1 MKRIIFISL
10 LLLNYKMINI
20 YTDGSS
26 LYNGKPN
33 CVSGYGIH
41 FDKNVFQDISQ
52 KVIGLKHSNNIA
64 ELTAI
69 IKAIEIVKKVTTPIT
84 IYTDSKYS
92 ILCATTFGKRLS
104 KNNWKDG
111 TKIIPNLELV
121 KALYESISVKP
132 NIELKYIEAHT
143 EKQDIHSIGNE
154 MADKLAK
161 QAISMESSYPV
172 KKKMET
178 ENKIYIKVAFQ
189 NKDKAKALK
198 AKWDPNEKKWYT
210 VASNTN
216 NTTLFKDFP
225 AIS

>member
-1 MKRIIFISL
+1 M
-10 LLLNYKMINI
+10 NI

-41 FDKNVFQDISQ
+41 FYQNVFPDVSQ
-52 KVIGLKHSNNIA
+52 KVIGSKHSNNIA

-69 IKAIEIVKKVTTPIT
+69 IKAIEIVKKITEPIT

-121 KALYESISVKP
+121 KGLYESISVKP

-154 MADKLAK
+154 IADKLAK
-161 QAISMESSYPV
+161 QAISMETIKKTSY
-172 KKKMET
+172 MET
-178 ENKIYIKVAFQ
+178 KDKIYIKVSFQ
-189 NKDKAKALK
+189 DKDKAKALK
-198 AKWDPNEKKWYT
+198 AKWDAKEKKWYT
-210 VASNTN
+210 VASNVN
-216 NTTLFKDFP
+216 NSALFKDFP
-225 AIS
+225 KIL

>member
-1 MKRIIFISL
+1 M
-10 LLLNYKMINI
+10 NI

-41 FDKNVFQDISQ
+41 FAKNVFPDVSQ
-52 KVIGLKHSNNIA
+52 IVIGSKHSNNIA

-69 IKAIEIVKKVTTPIT
+69 IKAIEIVKKVATPIT

-104 KNNWKDG
+104 NNNWKDG

-154 MADKLAK
+154 IADKLAK
-161 QAISMESSYPV
+161 QAISTGIIKKTSHPV
-172 KKKMET
+172 KMEN
-178 ENKIYIKVAFQ
+178 EDKIYIKVAFQ

-198 AKWDPNEKKWYT
+198 AKWDPKEKKWYT
-210 VASNTN
+210 VASNSN
-216 NTTLFKDFP
+216 NSSIFKDFP
-225 AIS
+225 AI

>member
-1 MKRIIFISL
+1 M
-10 LLLNYKMINI
+10 MNI

-33 CVSGYGIH
+33 CISGYGIY
-41 FDKNVFQDISQ
+41 FDKNAFSDVSQ
-52 KVIGLKHSNNIA
+52 KVIGSKHSNNIA

-69 IKAIEIVKKVTTPIT
+69 IKAIEIVKKETTPIT

-104 KNNWKDG
+104 KNDWKDG
-111 TKIIPNLELV
+111 KKIIPNLELV
-121 KALYESISVKP
+121 QALYESISVKP

-154 MADKLAK
+154 IADKLAK
-161 QAISMESSYPV
+161 QAISTGII
-172 KKKMET
+172 KKTIEPIKKQIET

-198 AKWDPNEKKWYT
+198 AKWDPTEKKWYT

-216 NTTLFKDFP
+216 NSFLFKDFP
-225 AIS
+225 IIS

>member
-1 MKRIIFISL
+1 M
-10 LLLNYKMINI
+10 NI
-20 YTDGSS
+20 YTDGSA

-41 FDKNVFQDISQ
+41 FDEDVFPDVSQ
-52 KVIGLKHSNNIA
+52 KVTGSKHSNNIA

-121 KALYESISVKP
+121 KELYESISIKP
-132 NIELKYIEAHT
+132 TIQLKYIEAHT

-154 MADKLAK
+154 IADKLAK
-161 QAISMESSYPV
+161 QAISMEIKNQTSYQVKEPV
-172 KKKMET
+172 KKPIED
-178 ENKIYIKVAFQ
+178 KIYIKVTFQ
-189 NKDKAKALK
+189 DKDKAKSLK
-198 AKWDPNEKKWYT
+198 AKWDPKEKKWYT
-210 VASNTN
+210 VASNKN
-216 NTTLFKDFP
+216 NGALFKDFP
-225 AIS
+225 AIT